1 MDNSC
6 NDIWERRF
14 QAAIERFQDYEEEEG
29 MMEIHIPKLPQLSLN
44 DIIEHRRL
52 NACTLRYADI
62 QEHMVFL
69 NTDIWLK
76 LKFEIVNNRN
86 CIPDCAYDYYYDY
99 DYDNDYYKEIYKEE
113 RKYLRFKD
121 KYV

>member
-29 MMEIHIPKLPQLSLN
+29 MMEIHIPKLSKLSLN

-62 QEHMVFL
+62 PEHMVFL
-69 NTDIWLK
+69 NTDTWLK

-86 CIPDCAYDYYYDY
+86 CIPDCAYDYYDY
-99 DYDNDYYKEIYKEE
+99 EDDDIDKEE
-113 RKYLRFKD
+113 KKYLRFKD
-121 KYV
+121 KFC